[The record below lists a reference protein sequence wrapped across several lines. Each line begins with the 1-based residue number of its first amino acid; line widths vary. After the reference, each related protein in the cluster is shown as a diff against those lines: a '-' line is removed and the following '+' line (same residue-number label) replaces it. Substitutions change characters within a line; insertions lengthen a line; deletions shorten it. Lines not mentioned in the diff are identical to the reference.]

1 MRSKK
6 VTTHERMEF
15 WSYLAHLTGS
25 SIPLV
30 QSLELIGRLTKN
42 TFFQEVIDQ
51 IVGALNEGTNL
62 SDALKKYPKI
72 FSNGSLQ
79 LILLAE
85 QTGNYASIFHRLEQ
99 QEKWNHHVQLVIRQS
114 LRYPALLFGVMIVFM
129 AVLLGWLIPNLKEY
143 LSIIKQEHYLPMTT
157 TLIYVGNHLPEFA
170 YGLVILILG
179 SFFVVWGRRR
189 LNFKPLRYSLPGI
202 GVLLYQLQILNFG
215 FNMGVL
221 LRAKIDVLGALFYAA
236 ESLSCPWLKAQLS
249 RQEAALIQGKSLS
262 QTLPLVL
269 GDQFI
274 VSRMIVMGE
283 RSGNLDNLLIQMS
296 EFELQHTHQKLKGL
310 LDLLQPLM
318 IIFMGLLLAWT
329 VLAIL
334 LPLYQSLGASYG

>member
-6 VTTHERMEF
+6 VTTYEIMEF

-30 QSLELIGRLTKN
+30 QSLELIGSLTKN
-42 TFFQEVIDQ
+42 SFFQHIIDQ
-51 IVGALNEGTNL
+51 IVGALNRGSNL
-62 SDALKKYPKI
+62 SDALKNYPKI
-72 FSNGSLQ
+72 FSSGSLQ

-85 QTGNYASIFHRLEQ
+85 QTGSYASIFHRLEQ
-99 QEKWNHHVQLVIRQS
+99 QEKWRHQIQQVIRQS
-114 LRYPALLFGVMIVFM
+114 LRYPALLFVIMIVFM
-129 AVLLGWLIPNLKEY
+129 VVLLGWLIPNLQEY
-143 LSIIKQEHYLPMTT
+143 LSIIKQEHHLPLTS
-157 TLIYVGNHLPEFA
+157 TLIYVGNHLAEFA
-170 YGLVILILG
+170 YGAIILI
-179 SFFVVWGRRR
+179 SFFSLVVLARRR
-189 LNFKPLRYSLPGI
+189 LNLKPLRYSLPGI

-221 LRAKIDVLGALFYAA
+221 LKAKIDVLGALFYAA
-236 ESLSCPWLKAQLS
+236 ESLSCRWLRARLS
-249 RQEAALIQGKSLS
+249 CQEAFLIQGQSLS

-283 RSGNLDNLLIQMS
+283 RSGNLDDLLIQMS
-296 EFELQHTHQKLKGL
+296 EFELQQTHQKLKGL
-310 LDLLQPLM
+310 LDLLQPFM
-318 IIFMGLLLAWT
+318 IIFMGVMLVWT

-334 LPLYQSLGASYG
+334 LPLYDSLGASHG